1 MITNELVP
9 VGPTVSLK
17 VGDAVV
23 YRRPS
28 GSSYSATVTAMSP
41 SYIWLCW
48 LTSRTT
54 SKTVRVPVSQILERI
69 TPFPAGVKFLAI

>member
-41 SYIWLCW
+41 SYIWLC
-48 LTSRTT
+48 RTT
-54 SKTVRVPVSQILERI
+54 SKTVRVPVSKILERI

>member
-41 SYIWLCW
+41 SYIWL
-48 LTSRTT
+48 TSRT

-69 TPFPAGVKFLAI
+69 TPFPAGVNFLAI